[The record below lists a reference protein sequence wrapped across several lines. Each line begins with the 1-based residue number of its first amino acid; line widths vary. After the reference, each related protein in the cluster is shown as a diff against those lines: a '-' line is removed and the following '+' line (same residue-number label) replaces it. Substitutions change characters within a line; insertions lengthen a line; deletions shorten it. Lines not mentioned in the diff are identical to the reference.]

1 MDAPLS
7 VFNWYHFGALCVLAL
22 LYLLAAR
29 LRLLPSMQGFKDFA
43 DTFNSAGMH
52 ILLLSIFSG
61 WSITIAVRFI
71 YHILT
76 LPQDTL
82 SKGEATIAV
91 GISFVTGS
99 LAGTFIGALLKTMSG
114 GKANG
119 NTPPPPAVPN
129 LDVSFVPGTDPG
141 QKKS

>member
-1 MDAPLS
+1 MESPLTFFS
-7 VFNWYHFGALCVLAL
+7 WYHFLALVGLIL

-29 LRLLPSMQGFKDFA
+29 FKLLPPIQSIKDFA

-52 ILLLSIFSG
+52 IVLLSLFSA
-61 WSITIAVRFI
+61 WSVTIAVRFI

-119 NTPPPPAVPN
+119 NPPPAAPDALQVDLVAAPN
-129 LDVSFVPGTDPG
+129 
-141 QKKS
+141 KKS